1 MSIKLMISL
10 LSKGNDGEQILKIL
24 DEIIEDSLDQQT
36 NLDEIMF

>member
-1 MSIKLMISL
+1 MISL